1 MGALTIASKYMIV
14 AQLEVN
20 GVVDKSDI
28 IGALFSQTEG
38 LLGKDMDLRELQMMG
53 RIGRIEIDILSKDG
67 HTKAKI
73 NIPSNLDRYET
84 ALVAALIESVE
95 RVGPYPAS
103 VKILEIRDLREEKRN
118 RIVERAKELIKLIEE
133 EILPD
138 TKEMLE
144 RLKEDVAKAEVVEYG
159 PEKLPAGPDI
169 DKSDAVIIVEG
180 RADVVNLVK
189 HGYRNVIAIEGIS
202 QGIPQTIVELSK
214 KKTVVAFVDGDKGGE
229 LVLRDLL
236 KVAHV
241 DYVARAPQGKE
252 VEQLTAKEIARAL
265 RNKLSV
271 EEFLAQQKAQ
281 EQPPQT
287 PQTPQQA
294 PSQPQQTEARQEAR
308 PPAQQ
313 IAAVP
318 DFLKSKIDEMLGT
331 LEAEIYDE
339 KWSPIRRMAVRELP
353 DFLNNAEGQIYAVL
367 MDGIVTQRVVD
378 LAAKRGVKYIVAAR
392 IGPIAKAPEDMAIL
406 SFDQLKPT

>member
-1 MGALTIASKYMIV
+1 MGALTIVSKYMIV
-14 AQLEVN
+14 AQIEVN

-53 RIGRIEIDILSKDG
+53 RIGRIEIDILEKDG
-67 HTKAKI
+67 RTKARV

-84 ALVAALIESVE
+84 ALIAALIESVE

-118 RIVERAKELIKLIEE
+118 RIVERAKELIKMMEE
-133 EILPD
+133 EVLPD
-138 TKEMLE
+138 TKEILE
-144 RLKEDVAKAEVVEYG
+144 KLKEDVAKAEVIEYG
-159 PEKLPAGPDI
+159 PERLPAGPDI
-169 DKSDAVIIVEG
+169 DKSDSIIIVEG

-202 QGIPQTIVELSK
+202 QGIPQTIIDISK
-214 KKTVVAFVDGDKGGE
+214 RKNVTAFVDGDKGGE

-241 DYVARAPQGKE
+241 DYIARAPPGKE

-265 RNKLSV
+265 RNKMTV
-271 EEFLAQQKAQ
+271 EEYLAQQQIKSQEQAQ
-281 EQPPQT
+281 AQQIQQQPPQ
-287 PQTPQQA
+287 PA
-294 PSQPQQTEARQEAR
+294 GRQLE
-308 PPAQQ
+308 
-313 IAAVP
+313 VP
-318 DFLKSKIDEMLGT
+318 DFVKTKIDEMLGT

-339 KWSPIRRMAVRELP
+339 KWSTVKRLTVRELP
-353 DFLNNAEGQIYAVL
+353 DFLSSSEGNVYAIL
-367 MDGIVTQRVVD
+367 MDGIATQRIVD
-378 LAAKRGVKYIVAAR
+378 LAAKRGVKYIIAAR
-392 IGPIAKAPEDMAIL
+392 VGPVTKAPEDMSII
-406 SFDQLKPT
+406 SFDDLKTS